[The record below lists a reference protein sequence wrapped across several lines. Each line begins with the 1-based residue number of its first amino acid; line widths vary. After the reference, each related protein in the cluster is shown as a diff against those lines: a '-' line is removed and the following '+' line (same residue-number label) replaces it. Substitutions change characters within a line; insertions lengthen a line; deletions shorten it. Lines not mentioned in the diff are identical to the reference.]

1 MTAGLCQSRRE
12 MRHARREGVT
22 GGLALLAVLASLT
35 GCSGSA
41 AICAGAGGT
50 FENGACIRHSASDAA
65 DRQWCESHG
74 AVYLAGS
81 GTCAWGEG
89 Q

>member
-1 MTAGLCQSRRE
+1 
-12 MRHARREGVT
+12 MRHVRREGVT
-22 GGLALLAVLASLT
+22 GGLALLAMLASLS

-41 AICAGAGGT
+41 AICSSAGGT
-50 FENGACIRHSASDAA
+50 FENGTCTRHSASDDA

-74 AVYLAGS
+74 AIYLAGS

>member
-1 MTAGLCQSRRE
+1 LTAGLCQSRPE
-12 MRHARREGVT
+12 MRHATRGGVT
-22 GGLALLAVLASLT
+22 GGLALLAMLASLT

-41 AICAGAGGT
+41 AICAGAGGII
-50 FENGACIRHSASDAA
+50 ENGACIRHSASDAA

>member
-1 MTAGLCQSRRE
+1 MPAALRTLIGTAVTLSMTASCLSACGN
-12 MRHARREGVT
+12 A
-22 GGLALLAVLASLT
+22 
-35 GCSGSA
+35 A
-41 AICAGAGGT
+41 AICAGAGGSL
-50 FENGACIRHSASDAA
+50 EGGACTRSGPQETA
-65 DRQWCESHG
+65 DRQWCEEHG

>member
-1 MTAGLCQSRRE
+1 MCRFTPGAAAGVLTLLVWIGSLC
-12 MRHARREGVT
+12 
-22 GGLALLAVLASLT
+22 

-50 FENGACIRHSASDAA
+50 FADGTCTRSSASDLA
-65 DRQWCESHG
+65 DRQWCETHG